1 MNAHFY
7 ESTTKPSQQTKTTKK
22 IKINQDKSRYQLW
35 QHCQLVYKKIYH
47 PCVTANN
54 RRSHFYTGSNRKTFL
69 AVKHFV
75 FVERSMI
82 KRSRPTKNTIRHQQ
96 ASWDHVANI
105 HFLWVFIEICGFKR
119 PQNKWEWV
127 LFYLIRFSCIEN
139 WNTTDSM
146 PFSVTLNK

>member
-1 MNAHFY
+1 MNAHFHD
-7 ESTTKPSQQTKTTKK
+7 STTKPSQQTKTKK
-22 IKINQDKSRYQLW
+22 EIKINQDKSRYQLW

-54 RRSHFYTGSNRKTFL
+54 RRSHFYTGSNGKTFL
-69 AVKHFV
+69 VVKHFV

-96 ASWDHVANI
+96 ASRDHVTNI

-119 PQNKWEWV
+119 PQNKV

-139 WNTTDSM
+139 WNTTDST